1 MKKHLF
7 MILISSIL
15 FSSPAHSKTMY
26 VIDEIIITVRRQPGV
41 DFKIVDQL
49 TSNEKVDIVRT
60 EGSWAE
66 ISFKDNKTGWVLERF
81 LTEETPKPI
90 QITELKKKVN
100 VHAEKIEALEKENAV
115 LKQREI
121 EMGET
126 IRSLTLENQKH
137 KEEPYRIMLL
147 LAGGG
152 IFLLGCIVTLVILR
166 IGRMD
171 YDIKKVKKRIL
182 NKMYDSHFS
191 Q

>member
-1 MKKHLF
+1 
-7 MILISSIL
+7 MIVISFIL
-15 FSSPAHSKTMY
+15 FSSSTHSKTMY

-90 QITELKKKVN
+90 QITELKKTVN
-100 VHAEKIEALEKENAV
+100 VHAEKIEALEKENTV
-115 LKQREI
+115 LKRRET